1 GCICCNQ
8 SDKWMMPE
16 SHDNHRSKR
25 RQYDRTCI
33 SRHVSDDADEDDRR
47 NDESGR
53 RNLDDASHGHFE
65 ITRFLS
71 KSNTDHDNEH
81 HAERGKFVMAPVS
94 ICTRPSPLSRLT
106 DSIVS
111 PVAGFSASRW
121 NRLAISDPRSIVNMS
136 MMNKTM
142 GSGSL
147 LPRASTTFKKRL
159 KSPFLSLVSMCT
171 FLFVAIF

>member
-1 GCICCNQ
+1 ISVMLYAYDLRFLLSKSKFQRLRHTRQVTCRQCTETGCICCNQ

-71 KSNTDHDNEH
+71 KPNTDHDNEH
-81 HAERGKFVMAPVS
+81 HAERGKFTEIRNGPCQHLYKTFTIKQVD
-94 ICTRPSPLSRLT
+94 RL
-106 DSIVS
+106 D
-111 PVAGFSASRW
+111 
-121 NRLAISDPRSIVNMS
+121 RLACSRVLRFKVEQACNQRSEKYS
-136 MMNKTM
+136 KHEYDE
-142 GSGSL
+142 
-147 LPRASTTFKKRL
+147 
-159 KSPFLSLVSMCT
+159 
-171 FLFVAIF
+171 